1 MLLKKLDL
9 DSPEYKFFYCN
20 GKVQDIPVLFGTK
33 QPVIFIFDDMVEDEV
48 GQKKAI
54 DEINEFLARNPTL
67 DDVIIAPYPVEFDFS
82 RFLRFEN
89 LFYKEYDNILQP
101 ERISLRT
108 IDHYVSRVF
117 DDETVKACCEP
128 FPLKRCKEV
137 NDKLDLFIKDIKESD
152 LSSFEKIMATY
163 LICTHFIDSVHDDKI
178 EEEYDK
184 NIYSSVFHIL
194 GDDEDGYQIKCAGYT
209 DMFARMLAKL
219 DINALPLLISCS
231 NIKFYHSV
239 AMVDVHDE
247 KYGIDGCYICDVR
260 FDSDNREVIDE
271 KVRERLTDD
280 ERVHYYTYNSLK
292 AFCLTFQDYDYLAN
306 SDMEQMIYSTGL
318 GVADAELLISEDRV
332 ELTDINNA
340 LMRVSLFTYL
350 TEGNKEMST
359 GDDALEKIM
368 KESSKT
374 TAKIGSFRKKTDQF
388 YSDLI
393 GKEKIG

>member
-137 NDKLDLFIKDIKESD
+137 DDKLDLFISDIKKSF
-152 LSSFEKIMATY
+152 LSPFEKVMATY
-163 LICTHFIDSVHDDKI
+163 IICTHFMDSVHDNGI

-184 NIYSSVFHIL
+184 NIYSSAFHIL
-194 GDDEDGYQIKCAGYT
+194 SDDEDGYQAKCAGYT
-209 DMFARMLAKL
+209 DIFTRLLAKL
-219 DINALPLLISCS
+219 DITAFPMLISCS
-231 NIKFYHSV
+231 NIDFYHSV
-239 AMVDVHDE
+239 AAVDVHDE
-247 KYGIDGCYICDVR
+247 KYGIDGRYICDVR
-260 FDSDNREVIDE
+260 SDSDSRELIDR
-271 KVRERLTDD
+271 KVRGILTDA
-280 ERVHYYTYNSLK
+280 EKEHYYTYNSLK
-292 AFCLTFQDYDYLAN
+292 YFCLTFQDYDYFVN
-306 SDMEQMIYSTGL
+306 PNMEQMIYSIGS
-318 GVADAELLISEDRV
+318 GEANAEDSISEDRV
-332 ELTDINNA
+332 ELINICSA

-374 TAKIGSFRKKTDQF
+374 TAKIGSFRKKTDKF

-393 GKEKIG
+393 GKEK

>member
-1 MLLKKLDL
+1 MKKIDL

-137 NDKLDLFIKDIKESD
+137 DDKLDLFISDIKKSF
-152 LSSFEKIMATY
+152 LSPFEKVMATY
-163 LICTHFIDSVHDDKI
+163 IICTHFMDSVHDNGI

-184 NIYSSVFHIL
+184 NIYSSAFHIL
-194 GDDEDGYQIKCAGYT
+194 SDDEDGYQAKCAGYT
-209 DMFARMLAKL
+209 DIFTRLLAKL
-219 DINALPLLISCS
+219 DITAFPMLISCS
-231 NIKFYHSV
+231 NIDFYHSV
-239 AMVDVHDE
+239 AAVDVHDE
-247 KYGIDGCYICDVR
+247 KYGIDGRYICDVR
-260 FDSDNREVIDE
+260 SDSDSRELIDR
-271 KVRERLTDD
+271 KVRGILTDA
-280 ERVHYYTYNSLK
+280 EKEHYYTYNSLK
-292 AFCLTFQDYDYLAN
+292 YFCLTFQDYDYFVN
-306 SDMEQMIYSTGL
+306 PNMEQMIYSIGS
-318 GVADAELLISEDRV
+318 GEANAEDSISEDRV
-332 ELTDINNA
+332 ELINICSA

-374 TAKIGSFRKKTDQF
+374 TAKIGSFRKKTDKF

-393 GKEKIG
+393 GKEK

>member
-137 NDKLDLFIKDIKESD
+137 DDKLDLFISDIKKSF
-152 LSSFEKIMATY
+152 LSPFEKVMATY
-163 LICTHFIDSVHDDKI
+163 IICTHFMDSVHDNGI

-184 NIYSSVFHIL
+184 NIYSSAFHIL
-194 GDDEDGYQIKCAGYT
+194 SDDEDGYQAKCAGYT
-209 DMFARMLAKL
+209 DIFTRLLAKL
-219 DINALPLLISCS
+219 DITAFPMLISCS
-231 NIKFYHSV
+231 NIDFYHSV
-239 AMVDVHDE
+239 AAVDVHDE
-247 KYGIDGCYICDVR
+247 KYGIDGRYICDVR
-260 FDSDNREVIDE
+260 SDSDSRELIDR
-271 KVRERLTDD
+271 KVRGILTDA
-280 ERVHYYTYNSLK
+280 EKEHYYTYNSLK
-292 AFCLTFQDYDYLAN
+292 YFCLTFQDYDYFVN
-306 SDMEQMIYSTGL
+306 PNMEQMIYSIGS
-318 GVADAELLISEDRV
+318 GEANAEDSISEDRV
-332 ELTDINNA
+332 ELINICSA

>member
-33 QPVIFIFDDMVEDEV
+33 QPVIFVVDDMVEDEV

-137 NDKLDLFIKDIKESD
+137 DDKLDLFISDIKKSF
-152 LSSFEKIMATY
+152 LSPFEKVMATY
-163 LICTHFIDSVHDDKI
+163 IICTHFMDSVHDNGI

-184 NIYSSVFHIL
+184 NIYSSAFHIL
-194 GDDEDGYQIKCAGYT
+194 SDDEDGYQAKCAGYT
-209 DMFARMLAKL
+209 DIFTRLLAKL
-219 DINALPLLISCS
+219 DITAFPMLISCS
-231 NIKFYHSV
+231 NIDFYHSV
-239 AMVDVHDE
+239 AAVDVHDE
-247 KYGIDGCYICDVR
+247 KYGIDGRYICDVR
-260 FDSDNREVIDE
+260 SDSDSRELIDR
-271 KVRERLTDD
+271 KVRGILTDA
-280 ERVHYYTYNSLK
+280 EKEHYYTYNSLK
-292 AFCLTFQDYDYLAN
+292 YFCLTFQDYDYFVN
-306 SDMEQMIYSTGL
+306 PNMEQMIYSIGS
-318 GVADAELLISEDRV
+318 GEANAEDSISEDRV
-332 ELTDINNA
+332 ELINICSA

-374 TAKIGSFRKKTDQF
+374 TAKIGSFRKKTDKF

-393 GKEKIG
+393 GKEK